1 MSEAVFD
8 HSEGLTNFDYRLKCN
23 IILLWSAI
31 WSVPGIVL
39 AKITGSKS
47 QNSDGSNS
55 NPVANA
61 IGNLFGGEEKSKS
74 ASSLKNS
81 ASNSNLA
88 QREMMQRQMMNR
100 NSNSQMTQSNNSP
113 MGQTS
118 QAADQAIRERRER
131 ERLQQVVKSNI
142 SKGNQI

>member
-31 WSVPGIVL
+31 WSVPGIIL
-39 AKITGSKS
+39 AKVTGHKS

-61 IGNLFGGEEKSKS
+61 IGNLFGSGEKSKS
-74 ASSLKNS
+74 ASSPTNS
-81 ASNSNLA
+81 ATNSNLA
-88 QREMMQRQMMNR
+88 QREMMQRQMRDR
-100 NSNSQMTQSNNSP
+100 NTNSQSLQSNNSA
-113 MGQTS
+113 MTS
-118 QAADQAIRERRER
+118 TVNDTRIRNESIEQARRNRALVQAGIG
-131 ERLQQVVKSNI
+131 KSN
-142 SKGNQI
+142 QM